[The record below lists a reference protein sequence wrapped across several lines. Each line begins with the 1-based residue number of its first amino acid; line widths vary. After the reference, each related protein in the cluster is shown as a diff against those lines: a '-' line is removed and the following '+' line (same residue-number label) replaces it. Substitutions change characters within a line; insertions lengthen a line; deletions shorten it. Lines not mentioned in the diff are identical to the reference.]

1 MGLSNSQRE
10 LLLNQQKLNNYENDL
25 IPISNIYEFSVIEK
39 IYKKTI
45 EETKKI
51 NLKKKKI

>member
-25 IPISNIYEFSVIEK
+25 IPTSNIYEFSVIE
-39 IYKKTI
+39 
-45 EETKKI
+45 
-51 NLKKKKI
+51 